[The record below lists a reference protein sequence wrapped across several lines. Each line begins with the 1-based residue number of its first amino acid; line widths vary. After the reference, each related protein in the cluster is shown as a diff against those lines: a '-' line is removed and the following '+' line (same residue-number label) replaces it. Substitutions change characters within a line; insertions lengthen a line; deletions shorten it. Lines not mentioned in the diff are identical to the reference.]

1 MPYIHITAH
10 HLPHVVFCPVSVL
23 FSIDEHEYGVSEVV
37 PLWAII
43 YLFNSRDLKTGYV
56 CTGLETSSFLP
67 AMMKKA
73 SRAIYILTLS
83 FRIYKDH
90 EAC

>member
-56 CTGLETSSFLP
+56 CTGLETSSFLL

-83 FRIYKDH
+83 F
-90 EAC
+90 

>member
-1 MPYIHITAH
+1 MWFFARF
-10 HLPHVVFCPVSVL
+10 LFF
-23 FSIDEHEYGVSEVV
+23 FSIDEDEYGVSEVV

-56 CTGLETSSFLP
+56 CTGLETFVISSSHDEESFSCYVYSNP
-67 AMMKKA
+67 
-73 SRAIYILTLS
+73 S

>member
-1 MPYIHITAH
+1 MWFFARF
-10 HLPHVVFCPVSVL
+10 LFF

-56 CTGLETSSFLP
+56 CTGLETSSFLL

-73 SRAIYILTLS
+73 SRAIYILTPRLEYI
-83 FRIYKDH
+83 RTMN